1 MISIRMIAAVTVAL
15 TGLGR
20 RAAAPM
26 IDRAATEGTVLSLL
40 VQPDSARVDVVVGVR
55 GDVTTKDFTLSGPD
69 KIVVDISH
77 ASLGLARGQS
87 YDHASRGGI
96 VNVHY
101 AQFKPG
107 VVRVVVTLDAPHSYR
122 VTRETAGIRI
132 SVEGSTSYLPAWA
145 VGYVNASLA
154 AISPPAAA
162 KNLTRRNDEPS
173 RPSAPKYTPRPS
185 AGASGAAKSDAPMS
199 GAAETAAMWVNG
211 RRLAIAQVQSQQR
224 RITINFEDTPI
235 AEVLK
240 IFSDYSGRSILASP
254 SVKGTVS
261 ASISDVPWDVALK
274 AILNLNGYDAVEDTQ
289 YGFITVNSFSS
300 IHQQTAETARAEP
313 MESRTIRFNYTTAS
327 AIEPMLRARLS
338 RDCPTTTTSS
348 AETTTP
354 AAGGF
359 ANPNAP
365 PTSVPVTA
373 QQPAAPGTQ
382 TTIVSSGTCP
392 TRGTVTSDTLTNSVS
407 VTDLK
412 ANLDPLEAYAK
423 TLDIRQPQVNI
434 KAKIILVD
442 RSSLEGLGMR
452 YDLGSQT
459 QFFNDLVPRLD
470 SAGNPATAGQISLGG
485 NMISAIANAGLRV
498 PGAALQLAYSTA
510 LGAFDFTTFVEAL
523 QSTSLLDVQAEPN
536 GTVLNNHTLE
546 LQAGTDV
553 PIRTQEAGAGANS
566 AGAVAT
572 VTVNV
577 RTTGVILRVT
587 PRVTNDN
594 RVQMR
599 IHVENSSVT
608 FNGNDAV
615 AFPKESVDNEV
626 MLADGSTWV
635 IGGLTQTTVTSTRTG
650 IPLLIDL
657 PIIGRLFGVTNRQEQ
672 KRDLLILITP
682 HVVDPG
688 QDAGSG
694 H

>member
-1 MISIRMIAAVTVAL
+1 MITLRVLAAVTVAL
-15 TGLGR
+15 GSIGSP
-20 RAAAPM
+20 AAAPM
-26 IDRAATEGTVLSLL
+26 TDRVATEGTVLSLI
-40 VQPDSARVDVVVGVR
+40 VRADSARVDVVVGVR

-87 YDHASRGGI
+87 YDHAARGGI

-107 VVRVVVTLDAPHSYR
+107 VVRVVVTLDAPHRYR
-122 VTRETAGIRI
+122 VTREAAGIRI
-132 SVEGSTSYLPAWA
+132 SVEGSTSNLPAWA
-145 VGYVNASLA
+145 VGYVNAALAAVSPASAPSLA
-154 AISPPAAA
+154 RRDDASP
-162 KNLTRRNDEPS
+162 
-173 RPSAPKYTPRPS
+173 RPSAPKYTTK
-185 AGASGAAKSDAPMS
+185 ATVAAKPAAPRS
-199 GAAETAAMWVNG
+199 GAAETAEMWVNG
-211 RRLAIAQVQSQQR
+211 RRLTNLQVQSQQR

-235 AEVLK
+235 VEVLK
-240 IFSDYSGRSILASP
+240 IFSDYSGHSILASK
-254 SVKGTVS
+254 SVTGNVS
-261 ASISDVPWDVALK
+261 ASINDVPWDVALR
-274 AILNLNGYDAVEDTQ
+274 AILNLNGFDAVQDE
-289 YGFITVNSFSS
+289 YGIITVNSFTS

-313 MESRTIRFNYTTAS
+313 LESRTIRFNYTS
-327 AIEPMLRARLS
+327 AATIAPMLTARLS
-338 RDCPTTTTSS
+338 RDCPTTTTTA

-365 PTSVPVTA
+365 PAAVPVA
-373 QQPAAPGTQ
+373 QQPTAPATQ
-382 TTIVSSGTCP
+382 TTVVTSGTCP
-392 TRGTVTSDTLTNSVS
+392 TRGTATADTLTNSVS
-407 VTDLK
+407 VTDIR

-442 RSSLEGLGMR
+442 RSTLEGFGIR

-459 QFFNDLVPRLD
+459 QFFNDLIPRVD
-470 SAGNPATAGQISLGG
+470 STGKASTTGQIALGG
-485 NMISAIANAGLRV
+485 NAISAIANAGLRV

-553 PIRTQEAGAGANS
+553 PIRTAEPGAGANS

-599 IHVENSSVT
+599 IHVENSAVT
-608 FNGNDAV
+608 FQGNDAV
-615 AFPKESVDNEV
+615 AFPKQSVDNEV
-626 MLADGSTWV
+626 MLVDGSTWV

-650 IPLLIDL
+650 IPVLIDL

-688 QDAGSG
+688 QDVGSG

>member
-1 MISIRMIAAVTVAL
+1 MISLRIFAAATVAL
-15 TGLGR
+15 TGIGSPTD
-20 RAAAPM
+20 APPTG
-26 IDRAATEGTVLSLL
+26 RAATEGTVLSLL
-40 VQPDSARVDVVVGVR
+40 VKPDSARVDVVVGIR
-55 GDVTTKDFTLSGPD
+55 GDVTTKDFTLTGPD
-69 KIVVDISH
+69 KIVVDIAH

-87 YDHASRGGI
+87 YDHAARGGI

-122 VTRETAGIRI
+122 VTREAAGIRI
-132 SVEGSTSYLPAWA
+132 SVDGSTSNLPAWA

-154 AISPPAAA
+154 TVSPPPTTSLSRRSAEGSQPAAP
-162 KNLTRRNDEPS
+162 KY
-173 RPSAPKYTPRPS
+173 RPSAS
-185 AGASGAAKSDAPMS
+185 AAVKRAPPMS
-199 GAAETAAMWVNG
+199 GAAETAAMWING
-211 RRLAIAQVQSQQR
+211 ARLTLPQVQSQQR

-235 AEVLK
+235 VEVLK
-240 IFSDYSGRSILASP
+240 IFSDYSGHSILASN
-254 SVKGTVS
+254 SVRGTVS
-261 ASISDVPWDVALK
+261 ASINDVPWDVALK
-274 AILNLNGYDAVEDTQ
+274 AILNLNGFDAVQDD
-289 YGFITVNSFSS
+289 YGIITVNSFAS
-300 IHQQTAETARAEP
+300 IHQTTAETARSEP
-313 MESRTIRFNYTTAS
+313 MESRTIRFNYTGAA
-327 AIEPMLRARLS
+327 AIEPMLKARLS
-338 RDCPTTTTSS
+338 RDCPTVTTTGT
-348 AETTTP
+348 ATTTGTG
-354 AAGGF
+354 GGF
-359 ANPNAP
+359 ADPNSP
-365 PTSVPVTA
+365 PAQVPVNA
-373 QQPAAPGTQ
+373 QQGTSPSTQ
-382 TTIVSSGTCP
+382 TTIVTSGTCP
-392 TRGTVTSDTLTNSVS
+392 VRGAVTSDTLTNSVS
-407 VTDLK
+407 VTDIR
-412 ANLDPLEAYAK
+412 ANLDLLEAYAK

-442 RSSLEGLGMR
+442 RSSLEGFGLR

-459 QFFNDLVPRLD
+459 QFFNDLVPRVD
-470 SAGNPATAGQISLGG
+470 STGKATTAGQISLGG
-485 NMISAIANAGLRV
+485 NAISAIANAALRV

-523 QSTSLLDVQAEPN
+523 QSTNLLDVQAEPN

-553 PIRTQEAGAGANS
+553 PIRTAEQGAGANA
-566 AGAVAT
+566 AGAVAQ
-572 VTVNV
+572 VTVHLQ
-577 RTTGVILRVT
+577 TTGVILRVT

-599 IHVENSSVT
+599 IHVENSAVT
-608 FNGNDAV
+608 FSGADAV
-615 AFPKESVDNEV
+615 AFPKQSVDNEV
-626 MLADGSTWV
+626 MLVDGSTWV

-688 QDAGSG
+688 QDIG

>member
-1 MISIRMIAAVTVAL
+1 MISLRVLAAATVAL
-15 TGLGR
+15 SSIGSP
-20 RAAAPM
+20 AAAPLT
-26 IDRAATEGTVLSLL
+26 DRAATEGTVLSLL
-40 VQPDSARVDVVVGVR
+40 VKPDSARVDVVVGVR

-87 YDHASRGGI
+87 YDHAARGGI

-107 VVRVVVTLDAPHSYR
+107 VVRVVVTLDAPHRYR
-122 VTRETAGIRI
+122 VTREAAGIRI
-132 SVEGSTSYLPAWA
+132 SVEGSTSNLPAWA

-154 AISPPAAA
+154 TVAPPATTS
-162 KNLTRRNDEPS
+162 LSRRTAEPS
-173 RPSAPKYTPRPS
+173 QPAAPKYRPTAS
-185 AGASGAAKSDAPMS
+185 AAARTATPMS
-199 GAAETAAMWVNG
+199 GAAEAAAMWVNG
-211 RRLAIAQVQSQQR
+211 TRLTLPQVQSQQR
-224 RITINFEDTPI
+224 RITINFDNRPI
-235 AEVLK
+235 VEVLR
-240 IFSDYSGRSILASP
+240 IFADYSGHSILSSN
-254 SVKGTVS
+254 SVTGSVS
-261 ASISDVPWDVALK
+261 ASISDVPWDVALR
-274 AILNLNGYDAVEDTQ
+274 AILTLNGFDAAEDQ
-289 YGFITVNSFSS
+289 YGIITVNSISA
-300 IHQQTAETARAEP
+300 TNRTNAEVQSVEA
-313 MESRTIRFNYTTAS
+313 MSSRTIRFNYTSS
-327 AIEPMLRARLS
+327 ATIAPMLAARLS
-338 RDCPTTTTSS
+338 RNCPSVTTAGTATTT
-348 AETTTP
+348 ATP
-354 AAGGF
+354 ANAAGF
-359 ANPNAP
+359 ADPNAP
-365 PTSVPVTA
+365 PASVPVA
-373 QQPAAPGTQ
+373 ALPASAPSTQ
-382 TTIVSSGTCP
+382 TTVVTSGTCP
-392 TRGTVTSDTLTNSVS
+392 VRGTVTSDTLTNSVS
-407 VTDLK
+407 VTDIQT
-412 ANLDPLEAYAK
+412 NLDPIEAYAR
-423 TLDIRQPQVNI
+423 TLDNRQPQVNI

-442 RSSLEGLGMR
+442 RSSLEGLGVR

-459 QFFNDLVPRLD
+459 QFFNDLVPRVD
-470 SAGNPATAGQISLGG
+470 STGKASTAGQIALGG
-485 NMISAIANAGLRV
+485 NAISAIANAGLRV

-553 PIRTQEAGAGANS
+553 PIRTQEQGAGANS

-599 IHVENSSVT
+599 VHVENSSVT

-626 MLADGSTWV
+626 MLLDGSTWV

-682 HVVDPG
+682 HIVDPG
-688 QDAGSG
+688 QDTGSG